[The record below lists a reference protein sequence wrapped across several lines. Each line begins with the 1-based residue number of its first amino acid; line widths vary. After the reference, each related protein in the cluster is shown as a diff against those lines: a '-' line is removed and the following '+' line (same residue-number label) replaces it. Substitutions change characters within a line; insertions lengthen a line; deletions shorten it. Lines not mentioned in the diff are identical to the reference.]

1 MVLKNKREVTP
12 EKRSTLIISVDR
24 MNPRQGRD
32 FKGMTETA
40 IRYSGVSKVFPNGTT
55 AVDNLNL
62 EIPTGSLTVFVG
74 PSGCGKTTS
83 LRMLNRM
90 VEPSSGT
97 VEVNGRNVAD
107 IPAAQLRRSMGYVMQ
122 QSGLMPHRT
131 VEDNIATVPR
141 LNGVSKSEARANAR
155 ELLGSVGL
163 DESLATRYPAQLS
176 GGQQQ
181 RVGVARALAAD
192 PPVLLMDEPF
202 SAVDPVVRQDL
213 QRELLDLQKRLHR
226 TIVFVTHDIDEAIT
240 LGNRVA
246 VFARGGKL
254 AQYATPE
261 ELLRAPADDFVA
273 DFIGRDRGFRSLTF
287 DRAPVA
293 VHPVTVLNAD
303 TGQRSRIDSGQ
314 HSPAPWQAD
323 GAHGGSHDAARQ
335 DTLHHDTHAVGR
347 NGTEAA
353 SSSEGWILLVDQ
365 RDAPLGWLPVD
376 GSGNPAPRE
385 HLRVG
390 GTLWRADD
398 SLRTAL
404 DAALSSPSGQAVAVH
419 EDGSVAGILRGD
431 EIMRAIEEQRNE
443 RSQRRVQP

>member
-1 MVLKNKREVTP
+1 M
-12 EKRSTLIISVDR
+12 ISVVR
-24 MNPRQGRD
+24 INARHGRD

-40 IRYSGVSKVFPNGTT
+40 IRYSGVSKVYPNGTT
-55 AVDNLNL
+55 AVDHLDL

-90 VEPSSGT
+90 VEPTSGT
-97 VEVNGRNVAD
+97 VEIDGRNVAD
-107 IPAAQLRRSMGYVMQ
+107 VPAAQLRRSMGYVMQ

-141 LNGVSKSEARANAR
+141 LNGVSKSTARTNAR
-155 ELLGSVGL
+155 KLLGSVGL

-192 PPVLLMDEPF
+192 PPILLMDEPF

-213 QRELLDLQKRLHR
+213 QRELLDLQQRLHR

-261 ELLRAPADDFVA
+261 ELLRAPANDFVA

-293 VHPVTVLNAD
+293 VHPVTVFNAD
-303 TGQRSRIDSGQ
+303 TGQRSRVDSG
-314 HSPAPWQAD
+314 HGATAAWQAD
-323 GAHGGSHDAARQ
+323 GATGVTDDGAHDA
-335 DTLHHDTHAVGR
+335 THAGA
-347 NGTEAA
+347 GIGAGAA
-353 SSSEGWILLVDQ
+353 SSEGWILLVNE
-365 RDAPLGWLPVD
+365 RNAPLGWLPVD
-376 GSGNPAPRE
+376 GAGNPAPRE
-385 HLRVG
+385 QLRVG
-390 GTLWRADD
+390 GTLWRAGD

-443 RSQRRVQP
+443 RSDRRERP

>member
-1 MVLKNKREVTP
+1 
-12 EKRSTLIISVDR
+12 
-24 MNPRQGRD
+24 
-32 FKGMTETA
+32 MTETA
-40 IRYSGVSKVFPNGTT
+40 IRYSGVSKVYSNGTT
-55 AVDNLNL
+55 AVDHLDL

-90 VEPSSGT
+90 VEPTSGT
-97 VEVNGRNVAD
+97 VEINGRNVAD
-107 IPAAQLRRSMGYVMQ
+107 VPAAQLRRSMGYVMQ

-141 LNGVSKSEARANAR
+141 LNGVSKSAARTNAR
-155 ELLGSVGL
+155 KLLGSVGL

-192 PPVLLMDEPF
+192 PPILLMDEPF

-213 QRELLDLQKRLHR
+213 QHELLDLQKRLHR

-261 ELLRAPADDFVA
+261 ELLRAPANDFVA

-287 DRAPVA
+287 DRAPV
-293 VHPVTVLNAD
+293 VVYPVTVLNAD
-303 TGQRSRIDSGQ
+303 TGQRSLVDSARGTA
-314 HSPAPWQAD
+314 APWQAD
-323 GAHGGSHDAARQ
+323 GTTGVTDDGAHDA
-335 DTLHHDTHAVGR
+335 THAGAR
-347 NGTEAA
+347 IGEGAA
-353 SSSEGWILLVDQ
+353 SSGGWILLVNE
-365 RDAPLGWLPVD
+365 RNAPLGWLPVD
-376 GSGNPAPRE
+376 SAGNPAPRE
-385 HLRVG
+385 QLRVG
-390 GTLWRADD
+390 GTLWHADD

-419 EDGSVAGILRGD
+419 QDGSVAGILRGD

-443 RSQRRVQP
+443 RSDRRERP

>member
-1 MVLKNKREVTP
+1 
-12 EKRSTLIISVDR
+12 
-24 MNPRQGRD
+24 
-32 FKGMTETA
+32 MTDMA
-40 IRYSGVSKVFPNGTT
+40 IRYRGVSKVYPDGTT
-55 AVDNLNL
+55 AVDDLNL
-62 EIPTGSLTVFVG
+62 DVPAGSLTVFVG

-90 VEPSSGT
+90 VEPTGGV
-97 VEVNGRNVAD
+97 VEVNGRDVSS

-122 QSGLMPHRT
+122 QSGLLPHKT

-141 LNGVSKSEARANAR
+141 LNGVSKREARASAR

-192 PPVLLMDEPF
+192 PPILLMDEPF

-213 QRELLDLQKRLHR
+213 QQELLDLQKRLHR
-226 TIVFVTHDIDEAIT
+226 TIVFVTHDIDEAVL

-246 VFARGGKL
+246 VFARGGRL

-273 DFIGRDRGFRSLTF
+273 DFIGRDRGFRSLSF
-287 DRAPVA
+287 DSASVA
-293 VHPVTVLNAD
+293 LQPVTVLSST
-303 TGQRSRIDSGQ
+303 TGERTVVGPGVEN
-314 HSPAPWQAD
+314 PAPWQGG
-323 GAHGGSHDAARQ
+323 GA
-335 DTLHHDTHAVGR
+335 
-347 NGTEAA
+347 AA
-353 SSSEGWILLVDQ
+353 SSDWVLVVDERQ
-365 RDAPLGWLPVD
+365 HPLGWLPVRE
-376 GSGNPAPRE
+376 SGEAAGHE
-385 HLRVG
+385 ELRVG
-390 GTLWRADD
+390 GTLWHSGG

-419 EDGSVAGILRGD
+419 EDGSVAGVVPGD
-431 EIMRAIEEQRNE
+431 AVMRAIEDQRSTRE
-443 RSQRRVQP
+443 DRGRRP